1 MRSFVSKGSARELPR
16 RKKGAAQRLNISRFE
31 RLTLES
37 PRLCLALPGDGY
49 LLRRHALEP
58 RVVTL
63 DASHGVVDELG
74 DGALPGLGSAAFEDQ
89 GVRRQTVQLAVIY
102 S

>member
-1 MRSFVSKGSARELPR
+1 
-16 RKKGAAQRLNISRFE
+16 
-31 RLTLES
+31 
-37 PRLCLALPGDGY
+37 
-49 LLRRHALEP
+49 
-58 RVVTL
+58 
-63 DASHGVVDELG
+63 LG